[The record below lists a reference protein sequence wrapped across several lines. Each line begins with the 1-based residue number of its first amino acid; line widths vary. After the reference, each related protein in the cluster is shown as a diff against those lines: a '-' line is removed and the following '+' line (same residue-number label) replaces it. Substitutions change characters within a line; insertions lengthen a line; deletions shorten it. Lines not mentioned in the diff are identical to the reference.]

1 MKVCFNLPL
10 NKKSYPDFIVSE
22 DDAINKMYELENI
35 TKVEFIAKP
44 DKNFLEINED
54 NMNRLTTGLKYV
66 KDKLTISESNEDNVW
81 NNIKILYI
89 DEIQGII
96 YSKLNNNRKCIIGQ
110 IQDMEKLKYIK
121 HFRSTIFSNMNK
133 IKIFI
138 VDEFP
143 VTKDNINSKFRPIGH
158 YSIHFLIDIS
168 DDLVN
173 SFLAISHERK
183 SIDVFMNNRNTL
195 LFGLYDGA
203 MVIFPAF
210 DLGRKELLHYKST
223 VIDTYEKRLE
233 YAILERNPSK
243 DLKRN
248 RFASLIIFQKDKID
262 HIIGGGSN
270 NEYMYALTNFLV
282 RLITYTQRVGGKNK
296 NIPASISKLSISD
309 SLNNIKIGIFDTVES
324 HIQYIITYMTLV
336 QIARISKNK
345 FKSKLPSHIRYNSY
359 FIDKYSQIV
368 MNKLFNHYFFD
379 SFGGIFDG
387 EIKI

>member
-1 MKVCFNLPL
+1 
-10 NKKSYPDFIVSE
+10 
-22 DDAINKMYELENI
+22 
-35 TKVEFIAKP
+35 
-44 DKNFLEINED
+44 
-54 NMNRLTTGLKYV
+54 
-66 KDKLTISESNEDNVW
+66 
-81 NNIKILYI
+81 
-89 DEIQGII
+89 
-96 YSKLNNNRKCIIGQ
+96 
-110 IQDMEKLKYIK
+110 
-121 HFRSTIFSNMNK
+121 
-133 IKIFI
+133 
-138 VDEFP
+138 
-143 VTKDNINSKFRPIGH
+143 
-158 YSIHFLIDIS
+158 
-168 DDLVN
+168 
-173 SFLAISHERK
+173 
-183 SIDVFMNNRNTL
+183 MNNKNTL

-223 VIDTYEKRLE
+223 VIDTYEKRLD

-270 NEYMYALTNFLV
+270 NEYMYTLTNFLV

-296 NIPASISKLSISD
+296 NIPASISKLYISD

-379 SFGGIFDG
+379 SFGGVFDG

>member
-10 NKKSYPDFIVSE
+10 NKKSYPDFIISE
-22 DDAINKMYELENI
+22 DDALNQMYELENI

-44 DKNFLEINED
+44 DNNFLEINED
-54 NMNRLTTGLKYV
+54 NMNKLTTGLKYV

-81 NNIKILYI
+81 GKIKILYI

-143 VTKDNINSKFRPIGH
+143 VTEDNINSKSRPIGH

-183 SIDVFMNNRNTL
+183 SVDVFMNNKNTL

-223 VIDTYEKRLE
+223 VIDTYEKRLD
-233 YAILERNPSK
+233 YAILERDPSK

-270 NEYMYALTNFLV
+270 NEYMYTLTNFLV

-296 NIPASISKLSISD
+296 NIPASISKLYISD
-309 SLNNIKIGIFDTVES
+309 SLNNIRIGIFDTVES